1 MITLSDLLYKV
12 TWSGNGVAGVC
23 RGSDT
28 LIEVQYIYTK
38 LGNGHLPSC
47 HKWAD
52 RKYHSLC
59 NKLVEITV
67 QLLFFMP
74 LLS

>member
-12 TWSGNGVAGVC
+12 TWSENGVAGVC

-28 LIEVQYIYTK
+28 LMEVQDIYTK
-38 LGNGHLPSC
+38 LDIYRYAMSGQAENIIL
-47 HKWAD
+47 
-52 RKYHSLC
+52 Y